1 MIAWLTALLVSL
13 HLVAAPPP
21 SRSPAAPAEVQY
33 SNVPPDL
40 ARIAGAVEGVESGH
54 GTDPKMWKPTLSGPQ
69 GPMQVSA
76 AAALDVGVGNRFDAD
91 QNRTIGRTYLAGLH
105 RRYGN
110 WTDAVAAYYW
120 GPANLDRWIE
130 AGRPL
135 NGISDGVRTYLNRV
149 VHELAAVPAPVRA
162 VPPAVPPGPQPADI
176 KDPAL
181 RMKVVRNIAAIEQL
195 QGFLDEMENAAALVD
210 RDEARVV
217 QAAIRTIS
225 ARPGY
230 EEFAAATTGP
240 RSASRGLE
248 EIITVLIDKLN
259 RENAAIQ
266 LIDQYRRRPGRK

>member
-21 SRSPAAPAEVQY
+21 SRSPAASAEVPH

-40 ARIAGAVEGVESGH
+40 ARIAVAVEGVESSH
-54 GTDPKMWKPTLSGPQ
+54 GTDPRMWKPTLSGPQ

-76 AAALDVGVGNRFDAD
+76 AAALDVGLGNRFDAE
-91 QNRTIGRTYLAGLH
+91 QNRTIGRAYLAGLH

-110 WTDAVAAYYW
+110 WTEAVAAYYW
-120 GPANLDRWIE
+120 GPANLDRWID

-135 NGISDGVRTYLNRV
+135 GDISNGLRTYLNRV
-149 VHELAAVPAPVRA
+149 VRELAAAPAAVREA
-162 VPPAVPPGPQPADI
+162 PPAVPPGPQPADI
-176 KDPAL
+176 KDPTL
-181 RMKVVRNIAAIEQL
+181 RKKVVRNIAAIEQL
-195 QGFLDEMENAAALVD
+195 RGFLDEMENAAALVD
-210 RDEARVV
+210 RDEARLV

-230 EEFAAATTGP
+230 EEFAPATTGRP
-240 RSASRGLE
+240 TGSRGLK
-248 EIITVLIDKLN
+248 EIIAVLIARLD

>member
-1 MIAWLTALLVSL
+1 
-13 HLVAAPPP
+13 
-21 SRSPAAPAEVQY
+21 
-33 SNVPPDL
+33 
-40 ARIAGAVEGVESGH
+40 
-54 GTDPKMWKPTLSGPQ
+54 
-69 GPMQVSA
+69 
-76 AAALDVGVGNRFDAD
+76 
-91 QNRTIGRTYLAGLH
+91 LAGLH

-120 GPANLDRWIE
+120 GPANLDRWID

-149 VHELAAVPAPVRA
+149 VHELAAAPAPVREA
-162 VPPAVPPGPQPADI
+162 PPAVPPGPQPTDI

-181 RMKVVRNIAAIEQL
+181 RKKVARNIAAIEQL
-195 QGFLDEMENAAALVD
+195 RGFLDEMENAAALVD
-210 RDEARVV
+210 RDEAKVV

-230 EEFAAATTGP
+230 EEFAAATAGP
-240 RSASRGLE
+240 RSGSRGFQ

-266 LIDQYRRRPGRK
+266 LVDQYRRQPGRK